1 MAFEK
6 DMELVRVD
14 IPGSLLFD
22 ETKKYHSSK
31 SNECQ
36 YVAMVL
42 EGEF

>member
-31 SNECQ
+31 SNEC
-36 YVAMVL
+36 
-42 EGEF
+42 